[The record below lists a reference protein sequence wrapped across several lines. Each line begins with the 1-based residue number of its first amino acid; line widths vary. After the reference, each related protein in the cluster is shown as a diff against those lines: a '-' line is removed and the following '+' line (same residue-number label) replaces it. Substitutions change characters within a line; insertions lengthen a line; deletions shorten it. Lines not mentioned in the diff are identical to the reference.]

1 MQATLYYEYTVQPAE
16 DLVAIIHRF
25 YGWAPPT
32 VRYGE
37 IANAVKL
44 LNPHVHNID
53 SPTPGTI
60 LLLCE
65 DPWHVRHA
73 PIQPRQFISSPAA
86 TDRGERQR
94 LWAMAWAEHSGWLTA
109 PGGGALGA
117 TSVLLNNG
125 NLDLLRQV
133 GEEYAKY
140 RQSGGSITRGQYDYR
155 RKVLIERFTQNMGP
169 MERLLFRGANTSQA
183 VRIARGGGVPHDHHI
198 QRQAGRLRQLSS
210 LASKGGILLA
220 GVGVAASCAQIAGA
234 ADQVKKN
241 EIFVDA
247 ITSTF
252 VGAALGLFVV
262 SNPIGWGTA
271 IVLAAGS
278 AAAAYGAGKLAGW
291 AYDTQGREVDLVS
304 GLGVDRV
311 CR

>member
-1 MQATLYYEYTVQPAE
+1 MMQPHAHKTLR
-16 DLVAIIHRF
+16 DSLVIVAQV
-25 YGWAPPT
+25 T
-32 VRYGE
+32 
-37 IANAVKL
+37 N
-44 LNPHVHNID
+44 
-53 SPTPGTI
+53 
-60 LLLCE
+60 
-65 DPWHVRHA
+65 A
-73 PIQPRQFISSPAA
+73 PIQPRQFISSSA
-86 TDRGERQR
+86 TDTGERQR

-109 PGGGALGA
+109 PGGVALGA
-117 TSVLLNNG
+117 TSALLNHG
-125 NLDLLRQV
+125 NLDLLRQI

-155 RKVLIERFTQNMGP
+155 RKVLIERFAQNMGP
-169 MERLLFRGANTSQA
+169 VERLLFRGATTSQA
-183 VRIARGGGVPHDHHI
+183 VRIARAGGVPHDHHI
-198 QRQAGRLRQLSS
+198 QRQVGKLRLLSS

-220 GVGVAASCAQIAGA
+220 GVGIAAACAQIAGA
-234 ADQVKKN
+234 AGQGKKN

-262 SNPIGWGTA
+262 SNPIRWGTA

-291 AYDTQGREVDLVS
+291 AYDTRGREVDLVS